1 MTKIFLFFIL
11 VILFGALIAADLGI
25 FEYISDRINVSSEQ
39 KIHYPIEDNEKTGD
53 LNDAGES
60 VKTMTSEQD
69 LMFQDISYSE
79 EENSLKLKITSK
91 SSGKVSAEEMQKFIE
106 QKFGFIVSDIE
117 EEGRYVRYRGMKSE
131 NSSKTDYE
139 IKADLSKGIITSI
152 SIRKDAT

>member
-53 LNDAGES
+53 LNEAGES

-69 LMFQDISYSE
+69 LMFQDINYSE